1 MDPDLR
7 VLRPSSAPFSWKS
20 VPPFKPNNVDT
31 NALGAPQ
38 ETGVQR
44 VAKQPR
50 PQSRAM
56 ASNED
61 ATDAKFVRKL
71 QQSVDLV
78 VRVEPQNL
86 RAQLTREYRIVD
98 QRTDLPSSESSAQT
112 NHYGIELG
120 VASTHGR

>member
-1 MDPDLR
+1 
-7 VLRPSSAPFSWKS
+7 
-20 VPPFKPNNVDT
+20 
-31 NALGAPQ
+31 
-38 ETGVQR
+38 
-44 VAKQPR
+44 
-50 PQSRAM
+50 M